1 MPPTED
7 SLLELFIMVSFL
19 WENLTVNCS
28 SEHFQVSISMKKED
42 KIDLRF

>member
-7 SLLELFIMVSFL
+7 SLLGLFIMGSVL

-28 SEHFQVSISMKKED
+28 SEHFQVSISRKKED
-42 KIDLRF
+42 NIDLRF